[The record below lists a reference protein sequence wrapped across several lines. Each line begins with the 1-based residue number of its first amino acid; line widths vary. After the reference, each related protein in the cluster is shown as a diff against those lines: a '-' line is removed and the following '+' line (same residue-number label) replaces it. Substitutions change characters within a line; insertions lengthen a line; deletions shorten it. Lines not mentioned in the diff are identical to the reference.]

1 MFDEYL
7 ELVIQYG
14 FITMFSASFPLAPFW
29 ALINNIM
36 EVFLLSSAPIKPWTQ
51 YIYYFQYRQVRID
64 AYKYTTQ
71 IRRPKAQK
79 VENIGAWLGILKVI
93 TFAAV
98 VLNVKL
104 MNLHR
109 TTFNFDFQAVI
120 IAFTSE
126 FMQRLY
132 YKYFVS
138 PDNTYAGYVDFTFT
152 GIILAC
158 PTDEHMT

>member
-1 MFDEYL
+1 M
-7 ELVIQYG
+7 
-14 FITMFSASFPLAPFW
+14 
-29 ALINNIM
+29 
-36 EVFLLSSAPIKPWTQ
+36 
-51 YIYYFQYRQVRID
+51 
-64 AYKYTTQ
+64 
-71 IRRPKAQK
+71 
-79 VENIGAWLGILKVI
+79 GILKVI

-104 MNLHR
+104 VNLHR

-158 PTDEHMT
+158 PTNEHMT